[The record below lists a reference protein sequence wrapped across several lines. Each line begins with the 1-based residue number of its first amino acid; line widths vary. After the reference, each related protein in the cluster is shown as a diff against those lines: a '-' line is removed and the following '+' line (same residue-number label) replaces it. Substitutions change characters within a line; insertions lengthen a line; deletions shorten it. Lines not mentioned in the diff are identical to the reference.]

1 MKKMRFLLAVLTM
14 FLMTSCKY
22 DTFEPAQKMI
32 LQENGYFTSDFWVFF
47 VLSLIWGLILAFEEE
62 GLGNI
67 YIEGYVKAKKERD
80 KIFMPRDR
88 RSKEEKKRLRLYSM
102 PFFAVSLFFFVAF
115 VIGFLKPETIMF
127 GDYHAILSISLAI
140 MMFSIGVQVVR
151 WRLSYYDKKGKIL
164 RVLTTIFY
172 LWCYTL
178 LFYSFIIG
186 IVYDSDEISCL
197 RLVFLV
203 SGIISM
209 IAFAITKNKLKKCE
223 VIKPEDGDEK

>member
-1 MKKMRFLLAVLTM
+1 MKKMRFLLVVLTM

-22 DTFEPAQKMI
+22 DTFEPAQKML
-32 LQENGYFTSDFWVFF
+32 LQESGYFTSDFWVFF
-47 VLSLIWGLILAFEEE
+47 VLSLIWGLILAFED

-80 KIFMPRDR
+80 KIFMPRDG

-127 GDYHAILSISLAI
+127 GDHPASLSISLAI
-140 MMFSIGVQVVR
+140 IMFSIGVQVVR
-151 WRLSYYDKKGKIL
+151 WRLSYYDKKGKIF

-172 LWCYTL
+172 LLCYTL

-197 RLVFLV
+197 RLVFLIL
-203 SGIISM
+203 SIISM

-223 VIKPEDGDEK
+223 VIKPEVGDEE

>member
-1 MKKMRFLLAVLTM
+1 MKKMKSLLVVLTM

-22 DTFEPAQKMI
+22 DTFEPAQKML

-88 RSKEEKKRLRLYSM
+88 RSKEEKKRLRLYSI

-140 MMFSIGVQVVR
+140 IMFSIGVQVVR
-151 WRLSYYDKKGKIL
+151 WRLSYYDKKGKIF

-172 LWCYTL
+172 LLCYTL

-209 IAFAITKNKLKKCE
+209 IAFAITKNKLNKCE
-223 VIKPEDGDEK
+223 VIKPEDGDEG

>member
-1 MKKMRFLLAVLTM
+1 MKKMKSLLVVLTM

-22 DTFEPAQKMI
+22 DTVEPTRKML

-47 VLSLIWGLILAFEEE
+47 VLSLIWGLLLAFEEDPGNTYE
-62 GLGNI
+62 GWA
-67 YIEGYVKAKKERD
+67 EAKKERD
-80 KIFMPRDR
+80 KKFMPRDR

-172 LWCYTL
+172 LLCYTL
-178 LFYSFIIG
+178 LFYFFIIG

-197 RLVFLV
+197 RLVFLIL
-203 SGIISM
+203 SIISM

-223 VIKPEDGDEK
+223 VIKPEVGDEG